1 MPTLTRRERDVLR
14 LLIDGRTNVEIT
26 KLLGI
31 RAQTVKDHVS
41 ALFKK
46 QVRGA
51 QPCVARR
58 DSRSVGIL

>member
-41 ALFKK
+41 ALFRK
-46 QVRGA
+46 VRGA